1 MLPAPTPDELCVW
14 LRVAGPTTAT
24 GALVWTPG
32 QQELSFGWVS
42 FGGPPLL
49 VRLPSG
55 AEVRFSYDGPRRWA
69 LDGPDGPLGRSDG
82 RRAVAWRGDQVEAG
96 GELIFVPSPE
106 LLLFPAPPAE
116 DLGGEV
122 VADDLLGRACWRW
135 TAWDQVRWVDDL
147 TGCLLAH
154 RAPAGT
160 LALTAFEP
168 GAQVDPALFD
178 LDGLAGPYVPAPP
191 SRSRQR
197 QQEQAER
204 PAGPAFVVPWWP
216 HGALSYPVGGAP
228 EVPSLL
234 VRLGTDDDR
243 APSVWVG
250 VAPLG
255 RRAPV
260 RPGAG
265 SRRWDGE
272 DCSLSLSWTRG
283 LSDDDVERVAASIP
297 GRWP

>member
-1 MLPAPTPDELCVW
+1 MLPAPTPDELGVW

-32 QQELSFGWVS
+32 QKELSFGWVS

-116 DLGGEV
+116 DPGGEV

-135 TAWDQVRWVDDL
+135 TARDQVRWVDDL

-168 GAQVDPALFD
+168 GAQSHLHQAPSGSVRGHGDRTRPAAAGRDLQWTGSWRSGPGDGSHHSRLLPALPPFLVPSPSRLVPTVAPAPGAETEPLLPALVDPH
-178 LDGLAGPYVPAPP
+178 GV
-191 SRSRQR
+191 
-197 QQEQAER
+197 E
-204 PAGPAFVVPWWP
+204 
-216 HGALSYPVGGAP
+216 GAL
-228 EVPSLL
+228 
-234 VRLGTDDDR
+234 
-243 APSVWVG
+243 
-250 VAPLG
+250 LG
-255 RRAPV
+255 RRP
-260 RPGAG
+260 
-265 SRRWDGE
+265 SRRRANG
-272 DCSLSLSWTRG
+272 SPQG
-283 LSDDDVERVAASIP
+283 
-297 GRWP
+297 